1 MGMGMGMGLGMD
13 GDPPLESGH
22 VGGAA
27 RRGRGAKARGGF
39 WGARP
44 RSTGA
49 SGGPRA
55 RDVSAPAGGERGVQ
69 RPRAERAWVPAT
81 GAPTERHLVL
91 LSPRQ

>member
-1 MGMGMGMGLGMD
+1 MGIGMGLGMD

-27 RRGRGAKARGGF
+27 RRGVGEEPRHGADFGVRDLAALGPPGGRGARN
-39 WGARP
+39 
-44 RSTGA
+44 
-49 SGGPRA
+49 
-55 RDVSAPAGGERGVQ
+55 VSAPAGGERGVQ